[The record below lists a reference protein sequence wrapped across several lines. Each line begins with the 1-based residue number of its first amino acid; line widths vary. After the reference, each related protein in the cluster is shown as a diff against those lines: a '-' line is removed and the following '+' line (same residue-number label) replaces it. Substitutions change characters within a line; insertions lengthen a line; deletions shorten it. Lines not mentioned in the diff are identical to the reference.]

1 MSDINLGISAGESK
15 RLLVGGKYCLD
26 NIVVT
31 ASGVSG
37 GIDTSDATAVAGDL
51 LLGKTAYANGQKL
64 TGTIAN
70 KGKLLSTITPLGDA
84 VISSGAG
91 YYTEVNVGVSAADVT
106 ITPKE
111 YEYNVSS
118 MYDFYKTITVEAI
131 PDKYKDIS
139 NVTAGAADVLEG
151 KTIATYAGDLTGS
164 MPNNGAVTAT
174 VGSGQTYTIPAGYH
188 NGSGTVTGSGS
199 SSGGIDTSDATATA
213 ADILSPKTAYVNGSK
228 LTGSMVNRGDY
239 TLTVTPSSPSVSN
252 SSGYYSRVSARAYT
266 TSKTVTPTKS
276 TQNVSGGSSFL
287 SSVTVNPIPDAYQ
300 DVSAVTA
307 LAADVL
313 FGKKI
318 VTDIGVDVDLAD
330 GHACSLAQLFLGDT
344 DGVGQL
350 AADGVDLTDV
360 LLGNRGSTVENDG
373 ELGKALADLLEN
385 IEAKRRRNKDALL
398 VSCALCG
405 SELVCAVGGTDRDR
419 EGVNTGAGNEILNLF
434 GTGVGGVLSANFI
447 LNACKNTELALNNAS
462 ALVSV
467 INDLLGQGDIVFVVE
482 MRTVDHN
489 GGETAVDA
497 GLTDLKICAVVKVK
511 SEINAAVLNCCASK
525 AHKVCVLSILTRACG
540 NLENNGGL
548 FLSSRLGD
556 SLDDLHVVNVESADS
571 IAAGISLLEHFLCS
585 NKCHF

>member
-318 VTDIGVDVDLAD
+318 VTAEGTVTTGTMTNNGDVSASTADTTYNIPAGYTTGGTITFTGDGGSSGDVSLGCFEAFDYGEVTIATASNVDITHNMGVTPDVAF
-330 GHACSLAQLFLGDT
+330 AVC
-344 DGVGQL
+344 
-350 AADGVDLTDV
+350 
-360 LLGNRGSTVENDG
+360 
-373 ELGKALADLLEN
+373 
-385 IEAKRRRNKDALL
+385 KDALPSGTTVPRL
-398 VSCALCG
+398 VGFSAF
-405 SELVCAVGGTDRDR
+405 VKNHA
-419 EGVNTGAGNEILNLF
+419 AGNYGGASTIRYLDSS
-434 GTGVGGVLSANFI
+434 GTATNMTTQFPASSLSTYMN
-447 LNACKNTELALNNAS
+447 NTEVRISLRSLNNS
-462 ALVSV
+462 ATPATYVW
-467 INDLLGQGDIVFVVE
+467 F
-482 MRTVDHN
+482 
-489 GGETAVDA
+489 
-497 GLTDLKICAVVKVK
+497 
-511 SEINAAVLNCCASK
+511 
-525 AHKVCVLSILTRACG
+525 CG
-540 NLENNGGL
+540 KFKEGYTP
-548 FLSSRLGD
+548 
-556 SLDDLHVVNVESADS
+556 A
-571 IAAGISLLEHFLCS
+571 
-585 NKCHF
+585 